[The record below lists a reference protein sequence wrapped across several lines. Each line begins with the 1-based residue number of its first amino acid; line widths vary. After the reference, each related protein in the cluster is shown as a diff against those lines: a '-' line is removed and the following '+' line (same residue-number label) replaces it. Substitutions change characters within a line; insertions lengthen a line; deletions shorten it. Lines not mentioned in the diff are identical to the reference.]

1 MHRNVNN
8 NKAAKII
15 FRSLSDVRDNK
26 TIIIFRAKIF
36 GVTNIISI
44 QILMLIL

>member
-26 TIIIFRAKIF
+26 TIISLLEQKYLELL
-36 GVTNIISI
+36 IS
-44 QILMLIL
+44 